1 MQFNSKIE
9 ITEILKLRVALYENT
24 MVYWIKK
31 NRFIHEEKMER
42 FKVVPSGLKANF
54 YFLFTNWSSL
64 QDFYKQN
71 NSIGASVW

>member
-31 NRFIHEEKMER
+31 QVHTRRKNGTI
-42 FKVVPSGLKANF
+42 
-54 YFLFTNWSSL
+54 
-64 QDFYKQN
+64 
-71 NSIGASVW
+71 